1 VKRLAVLLACAGL
14 LLAAVAAWSSIRIG
28 SPDTAAPDPALAPN
42 SGIHKIKHVI
52 IIMQENRSFDS
63 YFGTYPGADGIPMKN
78 GVPTVC
84 APDPRTGQ
92 CVKPFHDPYDRNAGG
107 PHTSLADAAD
117 VNGGRMNGFIVE
129 RRRSGT
135 QQCAEQTDPNCTPVA
150 GTTAQPDV
158 MGYHTAAD
166 IPNYWAYAKNFVL
179 QDQMFEPVASW
190 SWPSHLY
197 LVSGWSAVCTSA
209 TDPSSCRDSPRLP
222 MSAFGGPSA
231 ASYAWTDLTYLLHQH
246 HVSWGYYDPSGA
258 CRLRRFCGIAGA
270 SGAVFEGLGPTATRR
285 RSTPPIWN
293 PLPGFT
299 TVKDDNQLGNIK
311 STSAFFADLHSNRL
325 PAVSWIIPNG
335 HNSEHPPNLVS
346 WGQSYVTS
354 LVDAVMHSS
363 AWSSTAIFLT
373 WDDWGGF
380 YDHVVPPKV
389 DGAGYGIRVPGIV
402 ISPYAKKGY
411 IDHQTL
417 SFDAYLK
424 FIEDD
429 FLGGQRLD
437 PATDGRPDPR
447 PDVRENAKILG
458 NLLSEFN
465 FKQPV
470 RRPLLLPIAPT
481 TSLIAPTP
489 SQRARTKRRKGTTAS
504 ICSQQAAAILKVTS
518 VENSFLTVTNAAG
531 AKVTILTGPTTVYVL
546 TPGQPADRT
555 SIVTGTDIIVQ
566 GPASNDGSSI
576 TAQKVRILLAHC

>member
-1 VKRLAVLLACAGL
+1 
-14 LLAAVAAWSSIRIG
+14 
-28 SPDTAAPDPALAPN
+28 
-42 SGIHKIKHVI
+42 
-52 IIMQENRSFDS
+52 
-63 YFGTYPGADGIPMKN
+63 
-78 GVPTVC
+78 
-84 APDPRTGQ
+84 
-92 CVKPFHDPYDRNAGG
+92 
-107 PHTSLADAAD
+107 
-117 VNGGRMNGFIVE
+117 VNEQHRG
-129 RRRSGT
+129 GT
-135 QQCAEQTDPNCTPVA
+135 QQCAEQTDPTCTPVA

-158 MGYHTAAD
+158 MGYHTGAD

-179 QDQMFEPVASW
+179 QDHMFEPVASW

-197 LVSGWSAVCTSA
+197 LVSGWSAICTSP
-209 TDPSSCRDSPRLP
+209 TDASTCTSSPTMPKNSY
-222 MSAFGGPSA
+222 GGPGNA
-231 ASYAWTDLTYLLHQH
+231 TYPWTDLTYLLHQH
-246 HVSWGYYDPSGA
+246 HVSWGYYDPGGG
-258 CRLRRFCGIAGA
+258 CRLPRFCSTPAA
-270 SGAVFEGLGPTATRR
+270 SGSTSTAPAPTGTPVAGKN
-285 RSTPPIWN
+285 TPPIWN

-311 STSAFFADLHSNRL
+311 DTSAFYTDLQANRL

-380 YDHVVPPKV
+380 YDHVVPPTV

-465 FKQPV
+465 FNQPV
-470 RRPLLLPIAPT
+470 RKPLILST
-481 TSLIAPTP
+481 TPKTALIAPTA
-489 SQRARTKRRKGTTAS
+489 SQLAGIGAGKKRKTGANAPVCTR
-504 ICSQQAAAILKVTS
+504 QAANI
-518 VENSFLTVTNAAG
+518 LTVTAIGDMSFTATNSTG
-531 AKVTILTGPTTVYVL
+531 STVTVVTRPTTVYVL
-546 TPGQPADRT
+546 GTGQPADRT
-555 SIVTGTDIIVQ
+555 SIVTGTNIIVR
-566 GPASNDGSSI
+566 GPVSVDGSSI
-576 TAQKVRILLAHC
+576 TARRVRILLAHC